1 MKLTHSYK
9 VKIINVNDCLNDTIL
24 IYRKALA
31 FIINVVNTHW
41 QDFDGLQSKS

>member
-24 IYRKALA
+24 IYGYVSPLRDKYC
-31 FIINVVNTHW
+31 IKRTTP
-41 QDFDGLQSKS
+41 